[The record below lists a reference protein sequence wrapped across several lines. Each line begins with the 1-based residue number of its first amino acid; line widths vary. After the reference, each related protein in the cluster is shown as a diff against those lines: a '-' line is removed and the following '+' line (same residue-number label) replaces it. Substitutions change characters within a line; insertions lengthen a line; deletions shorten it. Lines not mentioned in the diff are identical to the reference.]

1 MIHNIYGGYS
11 WCILCLGTGV
21 DSLKKGWINTIN
33 QSVVGSSKVNQTLM
47 FAIYFPTLLYPPGY
61 WGSQSWDLVIF
72 WSEKKPEIFEDQYFN
87 LKIKPQQ
94 SGVRETY
101 LQMHKIW
108 KHQGMQWQVT
118 NGICSKIL
126 LNLIKSYQEIDKAF
140 TLS

>member
-1 MIHNIYGGYS
+1 
-11 WCILCLGTGV
+11 
-21 DSLKKGWINTIN
+21 
-33 QSVVGSSKVNQTLM
+33 M

-72 WSEKKPEIFEDQYFN
+72 WSEKTEIFEDQYFN
-87 LKIKPQQ
+87 LKIKPRQ

-140 TLS
+140 TLSHIFNWVRWWQALQPSTHNHHILSHLSLLYGIMHIMSSNA